1 MRMRKVKYSRNNGG
15 LDYVLYLLS
24 TTILGVPAFCGLMEI
39 LKGFIC
45 WIM

>member
-1 MRMRKVKYSRNNGG
+1 MRKVKFRGKFNK

-24 TTILGVPAFCGLMEI
+24 TTILGTPVFCGLMEI
-39 LKGFIC
+39 VKDFLG

>member
-1 MRMRKVKYSRNNGG
+1 MKRHFHGKSGR

-24 TTILGVPAFCGLMEI
+24 TTILGVPIFCGLMEI
-39 LKGFIC
+39 VKDFLD

>member
-1 MRMRKVKYSRNNGG
+1 MRKIKFRGKSNK

-24 TTILGVPAFCGLMEI
+24 ATIVGTPVFCGLMEI
-39 LKGFIC
+39 VKDFLG

>member
-1 MRMRKVKYSRNNGG
+1 MKRHFHGKSRR

-24 TTILGVPAFCGLMEI
+24 TTILGVPIFCGLMEI
-39 LKGFIC
+39 VKDFLG

>member
-1 MRMRKVKYSRNNGG
+1 MKRFNSRNSR

-24 TTILGVPAFCGLMEI
+24 TTILGVPVFCGIMEI
-39 LKGFIC
+39 AKDFLG